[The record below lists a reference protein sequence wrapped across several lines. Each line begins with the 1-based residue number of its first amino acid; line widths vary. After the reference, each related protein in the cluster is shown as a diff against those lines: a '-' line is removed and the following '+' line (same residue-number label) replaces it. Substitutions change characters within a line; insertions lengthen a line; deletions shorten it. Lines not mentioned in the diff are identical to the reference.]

1 MNVSL
6 TLTVDPNTNVRQRT
20 FQLLGHTYTITMKP
34 SDEDAPYALV
44 GAEPDFLAQ
53 LVKVY
58 PHVPE
63 ESLEEIA
70 SLMDCAS
77 DEADLIELLEA
88 LSETVG
94 EFDA

>member
-1 MNVSL
+1 MNVSF
-6 TLTVDPNTNVRQRT
+6 TLTVDPDTNMRQRT
-20 FQLLGHTYTITMKP
+20 FQLLGHTYSITMKP

-44 GAEPDFLAQ
+44 GTGPDFLAQ

>member
-1 MNVSL
+1 MNVSF
-6 TLTVDPNTNVRQRT
+6 TLTVDPDTNMRQRT

-58 PHVPE
+58 SHVPE

-70 SLMDCAS
+70 SLMDGAS

>member
-6 TLTVDPNTNVRQRT
+6 MLTVDSDTNVYQRT
-20 FQLLGHTYTITMKP
+20 FQLLGHTYTVTMKP
-34 SDEDAPYALV
+34 VSEDVPYALV
-44 GAEPDFLAQ
+44 GSGPDFLAQ

-58 PHVPE
+58 PHIPE

-77 DEADLIELLEA
+77 DKTDLIDLLEA

>member
-34 SDEDAPYALV
+34 SDEDAPYTLV
-44 GAEPDFLAQ
+44 GAGPDFLAQ

-70 SLMDCAS
+70 SLMDGAS

>member
-1 MNVSL
+1 MNVSF
-6 TLTVDPNTNVRQRT
+6 TLTVDPDTNMHQRT

-44 GAEPDFLAQ
+44 GAGPDFLAQ

>member
-6 TLTVDPNTNVRQRT
+6 TLTVDPDTNVRQRT
-20 FQLLGHTYTITMKP
+20 FQLLGHTYTITMKS

-44 GAEPDFLAQ
+44 GAGPDFLAQ

-70 SLMDCAS
+70 SLMDGAS
-77 DEADLIELLEA
+77 DEADLIELLET

>member
-6 TLTVDPNTNVRQRT
+6 TLTVDPDTNVRQRT

-44 GAEPDFLAQ
+44 GAGPDFLAQ

-70 SLMDCAS
+70 NLMDCAS

>member
-6 TLTVDPNTNVRQRT
+6 TLTVDPDTNVRQRT

-70 SLMDCAS
+70 SLMDGAS

>member
-6 TLTVDPNTNVRQRT
+6 TLTVDLDTNVRQRT

-34 SDEDAPYALV
+34 SGEDAPYALV
-44 GAEPDFLAQ
+44 GAGPDFLAQ

-70 SLMDCAS
+70 SLMDGAS

>member
-1 MNVSL
+1 MNVSF
-6 TLTVDPNTNVRQRT
+6 TLTVDPDTNMRQRT

-34 SDEDAPYALV
+34 SNEDAPYALV
-44 GAEPDFLAQ
+44 GAGPDFLAQ

>member
-6 TLTVDPNTNVRQRT
+6 TLTVDPDTNVRQRT

-44 GAEPDFLAQ
+44 GAGPDFLAQ

-77 DEADLIELLEA
+77 DETDLIELLEA

>member
-6 TLTVDPNTNVRQRT
+6 TLTVDLDTNVRQRT

-44 GAEPDFLAQ
+44 GAGPDFLAQ

>member
-1 MNVSL
+1 MNVSF
-6 TLTVDPNTNVRQRT
+6 TLTVDPDTNMRQRT

-34 SDEDAPYALV
+34 SNEDAPYALV
-44 GAEPDFLAQ
+44 GAGPDFRAQ

>member
-6 TLTVDPNTNVRQRT
+6 TLTVDPDTNVRQRT
-20 FQLLGHTYTITMKP
+20 FQLLGHTYTIAMKP
-34 SDEDAPYALV
+34 SDENAPYALV
-44 GAEPDFLAQ
+44 GAGPDFLAQ

-70 SLMDCAS
+70 SLMDGAS

>member
-6 TLTVDPNTNVRQRT
+6 TFTVDPDTNVRQRT

-34 SDEDAPYALV
+34 SDEDAPYAIV
-44 GAEPDFLAQ
+44 GAGPDFLAQ
-53 LVKVY
+53 LVRVY

-77 DEADLIELLEA
+77 GEADLIELLEA

-94 EFDA
+94 EFDV

>member
-1 MNVSL
+1 MNVSF
-6 TLTVDPNTNVRQRT
+6 TLTVDPDTNVRQRT
-20 FQLLGHTYTITMKP
+20 FQLLGHIYTITMKP

-44 GAEPDFLAQ
+44 GAGPDFLAQ

-70 SLMDCAS
+70 SLMDGAS

>member
-1 MNVSL
+1 MNVSF
-6 TLTVDPNTNVRQRT
+6 TLTVDPDTNMRQRT

-70 SLMDCAS
+70 SLMDGAS

-94 EFDA
+94 EFDV

>member
-6 TLTVDPNTNVRQRT
+6 TLTVDPDTNVRQRT

-44 GAEPDFLAQ
+44 GAGPDFLAQ

-70 SLMDCAS
+70 SLMDGAS
-77 DEADLIELLEA
+77 DEANLIELLEA

>member
-1 MNVSL
+1 MNVSF
-6 TLTVDPNTNVRQRT
+6 TLTVDPDTNVRQRT

-34 SDEDAPYALV
+34 SDEDAPYAIV
-44 GAEPDFLAQ
+44 GAGPDFLAQ
-53 LVKVY
+53 LVRVY

-77 DEADLIELLEA
+77 GEADLIELLEA

-94 EFDA
+94 EFDV

>member
-1 MNVSL
+1 MNVSF
-6 TLTVDPNTNVRQRT
+6 TLTVDPDTNMRQRT

-34 SDEDAPYALV
+34 SDENAPYALV

-70 SLMDCAS
+70 SLMDGAS

>member
-1 MNVSL
+1 MNVSF
-6 TLTVDPNTNVRQRT
+6 TLTVDPDTNMRQRT

-44 GAEPDFLAQ
+44 GAGPDFLAQ

-58 PHVPE
+58 SHVPE

>member
-1 MNVSL
+1 MNVSF
-6 TLTVDPNTNVRQRT
+6 TLTVDPDTNMRQRT

-70 SLMDCAS
+70 SLMDGAS

>member
-1 MNVSL
+1 MNVSF
-6 TLTVDPNTNVRQRT
+6 TLTVDPDTNVRQRT
-20 FQLLGHTYTITMKP
+20 FQLLGHTYTITMKS
-34 SDEDAPYALV
+34 SDEEVPYALV
-44 GAEPDFLAQ
+44 GAGPDFLAQ

>member
-1 MNVSL
+1 MPSSGLGQTSL
-6 TLTVDPNTNVRQRT
+6 
-20 FQLLGHTYTITMKP
+20 
-34 SDEDAPYALV
+34 
-44 GAEPDFLAQ
+44 Q

-70 SLMDCAS
+70 NLMDCAS

>member
-6 TLTVDPNTNVRQRT
+6 TRTVDPDTNVRQRT

-44 GAEPDFLAQ
+44 GAGPDFLAQ

-70 SLMDCAS
+70 SLMDGAS

>member
-1 MNVSL
+1 MNVSF
-6 TLTVDPNTNVRQRT
+6 TLTVDPDTTMRQRT

-44 GAEPDFLAQ
+44 GAGPDFLVQ

>member
-6 TLTVDPNTNVRQRT
+6 TLTVDPDTNVRQRT

-44 GAEPDFLAQ
+44 GAGPDFLAQ

-70 SLMDCAS
+70 SLMDGAS

>member
-1 MNVSL
+1 MNVSF
-6 TLTVDPNTNVRQRT
+6 TLTVDPDTNVRQRT
-20 FQLLGHTYTITMKP
+20 FQLLGHIYTITMKP
-34 SDEDAPYALV
+34 SDKDAPYALV
-44 GAEPDFLAQ
+44 GAGPDFLAQ

>member
-1 MNVSL
+1 MNVSF
-6 TLTVDPNTNVRQRT
+6 TLTVDPDTNVRQRT

-70 SLMDCAS
+70 SLMDGAS

>member
-6 TLTVDPNTNVRQRT
+6 TLTVDPDTNVRQRT

-44 GAEPDFLAQ
+44 GAGPDFLAQ

-63 ESLEEIA
+63 GSLEEIA
-70 SLMDCAS
+70 SLMDGAS